1 MVKQAILRPAGY
13 AELIER
19 YDLDVIPN
27 WHTSRVTTSGIHRI
41 DSMDGITEEIYPPTH
56 WPGEELG
63 DHLEFALKYDGTNLG
78 ILATLFQV
86 IDIDHFVD
94 YVQSKPT
101 GKYTRRLW
109 FLYEFLTK
117 KKLPLSDVERG
128 NYVDLLDPK
137 QYYVTSHARK
147 VQRQRINDNLLGDH
161 RYCPTIRRTDTL
173 RAFDAANLADHAR
186 NTLSAQSPTLLKRAM
201 SYLYTRET
209 RSSFEIENIELGSS
223 RTERFVRLLQ
233 LAEREDF
240 CEKSKLIDLQN
251 RIVDPRFSD
260 TDYRTKQNYIGE
272 TVDWRHQRV
281 HFVCPQP
288 EDVDELMGGLIAS
301 HDRMGRGEVHPVI
314 HATAVA
320 FGFVFIH
327 PFEDGNG
334 RIHRFLI
341 HNVLARREFSP
352 PGVIFPVSASMLK
365 HRADYDES
373 LETFSRPLMRLV
385 EYSIDGDGNM
395 VVENETARLYRY
407 IDLTAQTEALFRF
420 IENTIDTEFVE
431 ELAFLKKFDRTKS
444 AIQEIVDMPDRHIDL
459 FIESCLQNNGR
470 LSARKRGRLFESLSD
485 DEVTHM
491 EHAVRSGWDLDGNQ
505 GEA

>member
-41 DSMDGITEEIYPPTH
+41 DSTNGITEEIYPPTH

-63 DHLEFALKYDGTNLG
+63 DHLEFALKYDGANLG

-86 IDIDHFVD
+86 INIDLFVD
-94 YVQSKPT
+94 YIQTKPT

-109 FLYEFLTK
+109 FLYELLTR
-117 KKLPLSDVERG
+117 KKLPLSDVGRG
-128 NYVDLLDPK
+128 NYVDLLDPER
-137 QYYVTSHARK
+137 YYITSPARK
-147 VQRQRINDNLLGDH
+147 VQRQRINNNLLGDH
-161 RYCPTIRRTDTL
+161 RFCPTIRRTDTL
-173 RAFDAANLADHAR
+173 RAFDEANLSDRAR
-186 NTLSAQSPTLLKRAM
+186 NTLSAHSPTLLKRAM
-201 SYLYTRET
+201 SYLYTKET

-223 RTERFVRLLQ
+223 RTERFVALLQ

-240 CEKSKLIDLQN
+240 CEKPKLINLQN

-281 HFVCPQP
+281 HFACPKP
-288 EDVDELMGGLIAS
+288 EDVDELMGGMIAS
-301 HDRMGRGEVHPVI
+301 HDRMSRHGVHPVI
-314 HATAVA
+314 HAAATA

-341 HNVLARREFSP
+341 HNVLAREGFSP
-352 PGVIFPVSASMLK
+352 AGVIFPVSASMLK
-365 HRADYDES
+365 IPSEYDET
-373 LETFSRPLMRLV
+373 LEAFSQPLMPLV
-385 EYSIDGDGNM
+385 EYSLDSEGNM
-395 VVENETARLYRY
+395 IVTNDTARWYRF

-420 IENTIDTEFVE
+420 IEQTIDTEFVE
-431 ELAFLKKFDRTKS
+431 ELAFLERYDESKS
-444 AIQEIVDMPDRHIDL
+444 AIKEIVDMPDRLIDL
-459 FIESCLQNNGR
+459 FIRSCLQNNGR
-470 LSARKRGRLFESLSD
+470 LSARKRTRFFGSLAD
-485 DEVTHM
+485 DEITLLEQVIRNSWNL
-491 EHAVRSGWDLDGNQ
+491 ED
-505 GEA
+505 